1 MSEFLKA
8 MVFRHACKVFDTEK
22 QIPAE
27 QFESMLEVVRTSPS
41 SFGMEP
47 WRLIV
52 VRNPNLRKALKS
64 ACWNQNQITECSE
77 LVVFTTDNDT
87 VRSGTPYVR
96 KMFERRGLPPEAVDT
111 YMEVYKNYLE
121 PIEEDEVLLEN
132 WTAKQCYIALANMM
146 TYAATLEIDS
156 CPIEGFDK
164 EEVEAILD
172 LEYGHS
178 VAVICAFGY
187 RTKDQSIQKRLELKQ
202 IVEYRK

>member
-1 MSEFLKA
+1 MSEFLNA
-8 MVFRHACKVFDTEK
+8 MAFRHACKVFDAEK

-27 QFESMLEVVRTSPS
+27 QFESMLEVVRSSPS

-47 WRLIV
+47 WRVIV

-87 VRSGTPYVR
+87 VRSATPYVR
-96 KMFERRGLPPEAVDT
+96 KMFERRGLSPEAIDT

-132 WTAKQCYIALANMM
+132 WTAKQCYIAMANMM

-156 CPIEGFDK
+156 CPIEGFEK

-187 RTKDQSIQKRLELKQ
+187 RVKAQSEQKRLSIKQ
-202 IVEYRK
+202 IVEYR

>member
-1 MSEFLKA
+1 MSEFTEA
-8 MVFRHACKVFDTEK
+8 MAFRHACKKFDTEK
-22 QIPAE
+22 QIPQE
-27 QFESMLEVVRTSPS
+27 QFDSLLEVARTSPS

-52 VRNPNLRKALKS
+52 IRKPNLRKALKS

-87 VRSGTPYVR
+87 VRSDSPYVR
-96 KMFERRGLPPEAVDT
+96 KMFERRGLPSEAVDT
-111 YMEVYKNYLE
+111 YLSVYKNYLT
-121 PIEEDEVLLEN
+121 PIEEDEILLEN

-146 TYAATLEIDS
+146 TYAATLQIDS

-178 VAVICAFGY
+178 VAVICALGY
-187 RTKDQSIQKRLELKQ
+187 RVNPQSEQKRLDQKQ
-202 IVEYRK
+202 IVEYR

>member
-8 MVFRHACKVFDTEK
+8 MAFRHACKRFDTTK
-22 QIPAE
+22 AIPSE
-27 QFESMLEVVRTSPS
+27 QFESILEVCRTSPS

-52 VRNPNLRKALKS
+52 VRNEKLRKALKAS
-64 ACWNQNQITECSE
+64 CWNQNQITEASE
-77 LVVFTTDNDT
+77 LVIFTTDNDI
-87 VRSGTPYVR
+87 VRSDSPYVR
-96 KMFERRGLPPEAVDT
+96 NMFERRGMPAEMVDT
-111 YMEVYKNYLE
+111 YMGVYKSYLA
-121 PIEEDEVLLEN
+121 PIEEDEILLEN
-132 WTAKQCYIALANMM
+132 WTAKQCYIALANAM

-187 RTKDQSIQKRLELKQ
+187 RINEQSPQMRLPLKS
-202 IVEYRK
+202 IVEYK

>member
-1 MSEFLKA
+1 MA
-8 MVFRHACKVFDTEK
+8 FRHACKVFDAEK
-22 QIPAE
+22 QIPNE
-27 QFESMLEVVRTSPS
+27 QFESILEVGRISPS

-77 LVVFTTDNDT
+77 LVIFTTDNDA
-87 VRSGTPYVR
+87 VRSDTPYVR
-96 KMFERRGLPPEAVDT
+96 TMFERRGLPAEAVDA
-111 YMEVYKNYLE
+111 YMGVYKNYLA
-121 PIEEDEVLLEN
+121 PIEADEVLLEN

-146 TYAATLEIDS
+146 TYAATLKIDT

-178 VAVICAFGY
+178 VAVMCAFGY
-187 RTKDQSIQKRLELKQ
+187 RLKAQSEQKRLDLKQ
-202 IVEYRK
+202 MVEYR

>member
-8 MVFRHACKVFDTEK
+8 MAFRHACKAFDAEK

-27 QFESMLEVVRTSPS
+27 QFESILEVARTSPS

-52 VRNPNLRKALKS
+52 VRKANLRKALKS
-64 ACWNQNQITECSE
+64 ACWNQSQITDCSE
-77 LVVFTTDNDT
+77 LVILTTDNDT
-87 VRSGTPYVR
+87 VRSGTAYVR
-96 KMFERRGLPPEAVDT
+96 KMFERRGLPSDAVDI
-111 YMEVYKNYLE
+111 YMGVYKNYLE
-121 PIEEDEVLLEN
+121 PIECDEVLLEN

-187 RTKDQSIQKRLELKQ
+187 RTKDQSPQKRLDLKQ
-202 IVEYRK
+202 IVEYR

>member
-1 MSEFLKA
+1 MSEFLEA
-8 MVFRHACKVFDTEK
+8 MAFRHACKVFDAEK
-22 QIPAE
+22 QIPNE
-27 QFESMLEVVRTSPS
+27 QFESILEVGRISPS

-77 LVVFTTDNDT
+77 LVIFTTDNDA
-87 VRSGTPYVR
+87 VRSDTPYVR
-96 KMFERRGLPPEAVDT
+96 TMFERRGLPAEAVDA
-111 YMEVYKNYLE
+111 YMGVYKNYLA
-121 PIEEDEVLLEN
+121 PIEADEVLLEN

-146 TYAATLEIDS
+146 TYAATLKIDT

-178 VAVICAFGY
+178 VAVMCAFGY
-187 RTKDQSIQKRLELKQ
+187 RLKAQSEQKRLDLKQ
-202 IVEYRK
+202 MVEYR

>member
-8 MVFRHACKVFDTEK
+8 MTFRHACKAFDTEK
-22 QIPAE
+22 QIPSE
-27 QFESMLEVVRTSPS
+27 QFDSILEVLRTSPS

-47 WRLIV
+47 WRVIV

-77 LVVFTTDNDT
+77 LVIFTTDNDT
-87 VRSGTPYVR
+87 VRSDTPYVR
-96 KMFERRGLPPEAVDT
+96 KMFERRGLPVEAVDT
-111 YMEVYKNYLE
+111 YMGVYKNYLE
-121 PIEEDEVLLEN
+121 PIEADEMLLEN

-178 VAVICAFGY
+178 VAVMCAFGY
-187 RTKDQSIQKRLELKQ
+187 RVKAQSEQKRLELKQ
-202 IVEYRK
+202 IVEYR

>member
-1 MSEFLKA
+1 MSEFLNA
-8 MVFRHACKVFDTEK
+8 MAFRHACKVFDAEK

-27 QFESMLEVVRTSPS
+27 QFESMLEVVRSSPS

-47 WRLIV
+47 WRVIV

-87 VRSGTPYVR
+87 VRSATPYVR
-96 KMFERRGLPPEAVDT
+96 KMFERRGLSPEAVDT

-132 WTAKQCYIALANMM
+132 WTAKQCYIAMANMM

-156 CPIEGFDK
+156 CPIEGFEK

-187 RTKDQSIQKRLELKQ
+187 RVKAQSEQKRLSIKQ
-202 IVEYRK
+202 IVEYR

>member
-8 MVFRHACKVFDTEK
+8 MAFRHACKVFDSEK

-27 QFESMLEVVRTSPS
+27 EFESLLDVARKSPS

-47 WRLIV
+47 WRMIV
-52 VRNPNLRKALKS
+52 IRKPNLRKALKS

-77 LVVFTTDNDT
+77 LVIFTTDNDT

-96 KMFERRGLPPEAVDT
+96 KMFERRGLSAEAVDT
-111 YMEVYKNYLE
+111 YMGVYKNYLE
-121 PIEEDEVLLEN
+121 PIECDEVLLEN

-164 EEVEAILD
+164 EQVEAILD
-172 LEYGHS
+172 IEYGHS

-187 RTKDQSIQKRLELKQ
+187 RVNPQSPQVRLDVKQ
-202 IVEYRK
+202 IVEYR

>member
-8 MVFRHACKVFDTEK
+8 MAFRHACKVFDSEK
-22 QIPAE
+22 QIPTE
-27 QFESMLEVVRTSPS
+27 EFESLLDVARTSPS

-47 WRLIV
+47 WRMIV
-52 VRNPNLRKALKS
+52 IRKPNLRKALKS

-77 LVVFTTDNDT
+77 LVIFTTDNDT

-96 KMFERRGLPPEAVDT
+96 KMFERRGLSAEAVDT
-111 YMEVYKNYLE
+111 YMGVYKNYLE
-121 PIEEDEVLLEN
+121 PIECDEVLLEN

-164 EEVEAILD
+164 EQVEAILD
-172 LEYGHS
+172 IEYGHS

-187 RTKDQSIQKRLELKQ
+187 RVNPQSPQVRLDLKQ
-202 IVEYRK
+202 IVEYR

>member
-8 MVFRHACKVFDTEK
+8 MAFRHACKVFDSEK

-27 QFESMLEVVRTSPS
+27 AFESLLDVARTSPS

-47 WRLIV
+47 WRMIV
-52 VRNPNLRKALKS
+52 IRKPNLRKALKS

-77 LVVFTTDNDT
+77 LVIFTTDNDT

-96 KMFERRGLPPEAVDT
+96 KMFERRGLSAEAVDT
-111 YMEVYKNYLE
+111 YMGVYKNYLE
-121 PIEEDEVLLEN
+121 PIECDEVLLEN

-164 EEVEAILD
+164 EQVEAILD
-172 LEYGHS
+172 IEYGHS

-187 RTKDQSIQKRLELKQ
+187 RVNPQSPQVRLDLKQ
-202 IVEYRK
+202 IVEYR

>member
-8 MVFRHACKVFDTEK
+8 MDFRHACKAFNSEK
-22 QIPAE
+22 PIPNE
-27 QFESMLEVVRTSPS
+27 QFESMLEVARKSPS

-64 ACWNQNQITECSE
+64 ACWNQSQITDCSE
-77 LVVFTTDNDT
+77 LVIFTTDNDI
-87 VRSGTPYVR
+87 VRSDSPYVR
-96 KMFERRGLPPEAVDT
+96 KMFERRGLSAEAVDI
-111 YMEVYKNYLE
+111 YMGVYENYLK
-121 PIEEDEVLLEN
+121 PIEEDEILLEN

-178 VAVICAFGY
+178 VAVICTFGY
-187 RTKDQSIQKRLELKQ
+187 RVKAQSEQKRLEFGQ
-202 IVEYRK
+202 IVEYR

>member
-8 MVFRHACKVFDTEK
+8 MAFRHACKVFDSEK

-27 QFESMLEVVRTSPS
+27 EFESLLDVARTSPS

-47 WRLIV
+47 WRMIV
-52 VRNPNLRKALKS
+52 IRKPNLRKALKS

-77 LVVFTTDNDT
+77 LVIFTTDNDT

-96 KMFERRGLPPEAVDT
+96 KMFERRGLSAESVDT
-111 YMEVYKNYLE
+111 YMGVYKNYLE
-121 PIEEDEVLLEN
+121 PIECDEVLLEN

-164 EEVEAILD
+164 EQVEAILD
-172 LEYGHS
+172 IEYGHS

-187 RTKDQSIQKRLELKQ
+187 RVNPQSPQVRLDLKQ
-202 IVEYRK
+202 IVEYR

>member
-8 MVFRHACKVFDTEK
+8 MAFRHACKAFDTEK
-22 QIPAE
+22 QIPTE
-27 QFESMLEVVRTSPS
+27 QFEQILEVIRTSPS

-52 VRNPNLRKALKS
+52 VRKPELRKALKS
-64 ACWNQNQITECSE
+64 ACWNQNQITDSSE
-77 LVVFTTDNDT
+77 LIIFTTDNDA
-87 VRSGTPYVR
+87 VRSDSPYVR
-96 KMFERRGLPPEAVDT
+96 KMFERRGLPSEAVDA
-111 YMEVYKNYLE
+111 YMGVYKNYLT
-121 PIEEDEVLLEN
+121 PIEEDEILLEN
-132 WTAKQCYIALANMM
+132 WTAKQCYIALANAM

-156 CPIEGFDK
+156 SPIEGFNK

-187 RTKDQSIQKRLELKQ
+187 RVKEQSAQKRLDLKQ
-202 IVEYRK
+202 IVEYR

>member
-8 MVFRHACKVFDTEK
+8 MDFRHACKRFDTEK
-22 QIPAE
+22 KIPQE
-27 QFESMLEVVRTSPS
+27 QFESIIEVARKSPS

-52 VRNPNLRKALKS
+52 IRDEKLRKALKAS
-64 ACWNQNQITECSE
+64 CWNQNQITECAE
-77 LVVFTTDNDT
+77 LVIFTTDNDI
-87 VRSGTPYVR
+87 VRSESPYVK
-96 KMFERRGLPPEAVDT
+96 KMFDRRGMPAEMVET
-111 YMEVYKNYLE
+111 YLGVYANFIKPLE
-121 PIEEDEVLLEN
+121 DDEILLEN
-132 WTAKQCYIALANMM
+132 WTAKQCYIAMANMM

-172 LEYGHS
+172 IEYGHS

-187 RTKDQSIQKRLELKQ
+187 RINPQSKQMRLDTKQ
-202 IVEYRK
+202 IVEYR

>member
-1 MSEFLKA
+1 MSEFLEA
-8 MVFRHACKVFDTEK
+8 MAFRHACKQFDTEK

-27 QFESMLEVVRTSPS
+27 EFESLLEVARTSPS

-52 VRNPNLRKALKS
+52 IRKPALRKALKS

-96 KMFERRGLPPEAVDT
+96 KMFERRGLPSEAVDT
-111 YMEVYKNYLE
+111 YMGVYKNYLE
-121 PIEEDEVLLEN
+121 PIECDEVLLEN
-132 WTAKQCYIALANMM
+132 WTAKQCYIAMANMM
-146 TYAATLEIDS
+146 TYAATLKIDS

-164 EEVEAILD
+164 ESVEAILD

-187 RTKDQSIQKRLELKQ
+187 RVNAQSEQKRLEMKQ
-202 IVEYRK
+202 IVEYR

>member
-8 MVFRHACKVFDTEK
+8 MDFRHACKAFDTEK
-22 QIPAE
+22 QIPSE
-27 QFESMLEVVRTSPS
+27 QFDSMLEVLRKSPS

-64 ACWNQNQITECSE
+64 ACWNQNQITDCSE
-77 LVVFTTDNDT
+77 LVIFTTDNDI
-87 VRSGTPYVR
+87 VRSDSPYVR
-96 KMFERRGLPPEAVDT
+96 TMFERRGLSAEAVDM
-111 YMEVYKNYLE
+111 YMGVYENYLK

-178 VAVICAFGY
+178 VAVMCAFGY
-187 RTKDQSIQKRLELKQ
+187 RVKEQSEQKRLELGQ
-202 IVEYRK
+202 IVEYR